1 MAHVKKKQN
10 KYGPVLLAEGEHLF
24 KTDRAKPHSSGFIYK
39 RSSLLDFRENS
50 LKVIELS
57 SINKDAL
64 IASLEKENSLKQL
77 EPH

>member
-10 KYGPVLLAEGEHLF
+10 KYGHVLQVGGEHCL
-24 KTDRAKPHSSGFIYK
+24 KLKEYHPYST
-39 RSSLLDFRENS
+39 FRENS

-57 SINKDAL
+57 SISRDAL
-64 IASLEKENSLKQL
+64 ITSLERENSLKQL